1 MLSTQQ
7 GHQAMNYID
16 DFFPVGN
23 NFEECLKTVEDFA
36 DLLSRLV
43 FQVNIGKSVF
53 MPTQKNGI
61 FRIYFEI

>member
-1 MLSTQQ
+1 
-7 GHQAMNYID
+7 MNYID

-36 DLLSRLV
+36 DLLSRLG